1 MLHESTSPRWIN
13 STSLVVAAAETIL
26 KQQIP
31 GVFRNPR
38 TFEELAHN
46 IDMVV
51 SKKICITVPTSL

>member
-46 IDMVV
+46 IDTVV
-51 SKKICITVPTSL
+51 SK